1 MARAEV
7 FGTDGTAQCG
17 FLDPADGE
25 LAQLQA
31 LRLQAEAFRMAAAG
45 ADYGGATAP
54 DAVAALTAAQQAAEA
69 IHGRVPS

>member
-1 MARAEV
+1 MARTEV
-7 FGTDGTAQCG
+7 FGTDGTARCG

-45 ADYGGATAP
+45 TDYGGATAP